1 VRWICC
7 IILSEGRKEVR
18 ILNEF
23 LGLVGK
29 SISNMSLWSILDILV
44 VSYIFYKGYMLIK
57 ETRAE
62 QLLKGIILII
72 TLIPI
77 SYVLKLDMLYFILN
91 KTLTIGV
98 LTVIIIFQPEI
109 RRALEHLGRSAF
121 DDKHYPNNKQNLYT
135 TINEIA
141 IAAEN
146 LAESKTGALIVIEQ
160 STGLNELMGAGT
172 LIDANITANLLE
184 NIFVVNTPLHDG
196 ATIIRNNRILASGC
210 VLPLTDNTKINKKL
224 GTRHRAAIGLSEV
237 SDALIIIVS
246 EETGVISLAING
258 RITRGYDK
266 EKLKNILIKIIENRS
281 EKRVKTAGER
291 VKSWI
296 KVKAER

>member
-1 VRWICC
+1 M
-7 IILSEGRKEVR
+7 
-18 ILNEF
+18 NEF

-29 SISNMSLWSILDILV
+29 SLANMSLWSILDILV
-44 VSYIFYKGYMLIK
+44 VSYIFYKVYMLIK

-121 DDKHYPNNKQNLYT
+121 DDKHYPNNKQDLYT

-172 LIDANITANLLE
+172 LIDANVTANLLE

-246 EETGVISLAING
+246 EETGVISLAISG

-266 EKLKNILIKIIENRS
+266 EKLKNILVKIIENRN
-281 EKRVKTAGER
+281 EKRVKTAGEK

>member
-1 VRWICC
+1 M
-7 IILSEGRKEVR
+7 S
-18 ILNEF
+18 EF
-23 LGLVGK
+23 LSMMGK
-29 SISNMSLWSILDILV
+29 SFTNMSLWSILDILV

-77 SYVLKLDMLYFILN
+77 SYLLKLDMLYFILN

-121 DDKHYPNNKQNLYT
+121 DDKHYPNDKESLNI
-135 TINEIA
+135 TINEIT
-141 IAAEN
+141 IAVQN
-146 LAESKTGALIVIEQ
+146 LAESRTGALLVIEQ
-160 STGLNELMGAGT
+160 STGLKELIGAGT
-172 LIDANITANLLE
+172 FIDANVTANLLE

-210 VLPLTDNTKINKKL
+210 VLPLTDNNTINKKL

-266 EKLKNILIKIIENRS
+266 EKLRNIIMKIIENRN
-281 EKRVKTAGER
+281 EKKVKTAGEK

-296 KVKAER
+296 KVKTER

>member
-1 VRWICC
+1 M
-7 IILSEGRKEVR
+7 
-18 ILNEF
+18 NEF

-29 SISNMSLWSILDILV
+29 SVSNMSLWSILDILV

-121 DDKHYPNNKQNLYT
+121 DDKHYPNNKQDLCT
-135 TINEIA
+135 TINEIS

-172 LIDANITANLLE
+172 LIDANVTANLLE

-281 EKRVKTAGER
+281 EKSVKTAGER